1 VLKEPRVLK
10 ELKVLLQTLLD
21 QQVLK
26 VLKDLQ
32 EHKVRQDQLVLK
44 EQ

>member
-1 VLKEPRVLK
+1 VLK
-10 ELKVLLQTLLD
+10 ELKEVRQKLQVRL
-21 QQVLK
+21 VLK